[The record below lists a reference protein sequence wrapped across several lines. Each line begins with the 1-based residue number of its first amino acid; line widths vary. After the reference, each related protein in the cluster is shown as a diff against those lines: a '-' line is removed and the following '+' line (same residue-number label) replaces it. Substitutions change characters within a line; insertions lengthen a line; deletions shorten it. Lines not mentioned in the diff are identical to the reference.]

1 MKTLRQI
8 PAKELYNYIK
18 LNWVEQSIYFWVDVW
33 KEILDIWVT
42 IGNSNVQVYL
52 WSINNTASGF
62 KQVEDVIMN
71 LILLWINE
79 NNIYFWTENT
89 WIYWHDIMNYF
100 SDRIPNTY
108 ILNSSLTCHA
118 RQYYA
123 TSNFKNDEVDS
134 VMIATTLQDLN
145 NKWRLESVNNPYKR
159 WCGMWFIRRSFSNE
173 RSSLRLLSRRL
184 AKLRETKS
192 NLMRSINMSK
202 ERLFPEIYWL
212 FSIKHRAS
220 VEWLLIESFTREEIL
235 SMDRDEFI
243 EKYKSIAS
251 KWQQNSKVMEKVL
264 AFYDKITERWA
275 KISRS
280 ELDNTMWVDSDHFI
294 LEDIKFKLKYY
305 DLVTKEIEYIQSRIE
320 ELLNILKNNWYYIPK
335 FSGIN
340 DVEIWILLWEL
351 GNDIYNMST
360 REFLGFIWWYPDNFT
375 SWWWHM
381 VKEAKFS
388 NKKWVIKKFVYIWMY
403 WFQLHTPSFRLYKKL
418 LLLMYWVWETSTTVN
433 IKNRRKTEAKCWK
446 KLLEIIHNWYR
457 NKTTFNDTM
466 FIKWTINPI
475 IQTIKSK
482 WLSDEIISQTIKEV
496 YNTQPI
502 PACIII

>member
-1 MKTLRQI
+1 MKTLKQT

-18 LNWVEQSIYFWVDVW
+18 LNWVKHSIYFWVDVG
-33 KEILDIWVT
+33 KEVLDIWAT
-42 IGNSNVQVYL
+42 IWNSNVQVYL

-71 LILLWINE
+71 LILLWVNE
-79 NNIYFWTENT
+79 NNIYFGTENT

-134 VMIATTLQDLN
+134 VMIATTLQDLD

-159 WCGMWFIRRSFSNE
+159 WCGMWFVRRSFSNE

-202 ERLFPEIYWL
+202 ERLFPEIYWV
-212 FSIKHRAS
+212 FSIKHRATA
-220 VEWLLIESFTREEIL
+220 EWLLIENFTRDEMLTMSREE
-235 SMDRDEFI
+235 FV

-251 KWQQNSKVMEKVL
+251 KWQQNTRVMEKVL
-264 AFYDKITERWA
+264 AFYDKITERGA
-275 KISRS
+275 KVSRS
-280 ELDNTMWVDSDHFI
+280 ELDKTMWVDSDNFI

-305 DLVTKEIEYIQSRIE
+305 DLTTKEIEHVQGRIE
-320 ELLNILKNNWYYIPK
+320 WLLDILKNNWYYIPK

-340 DVEIWILLWEL
+340 DVEIWILLGEL

-375 SWWWHM
+375 SGWWHM

-403 WFQLHTPSFRLYKKL
+403 GFQLHNPSFRLYKKL
-418 LLLMYWVWETSTTVN
+418 LALYYWWEKPQSAIATKT
-433 IKNRRKTEAKCWK
+433 KRKIETKCWA
-446 KLLEIIHNWYR
+446 KLLEIIHTSFKQNISFQENR
-457 NKTTFNDTM
+457 FLE
-466 FIKWTINPI
+466 WTIKPLI
-475 IQTIKSK
+475 DRMKSWGTSAEKITQTIQ
-482 WLSDEIISQTIKEV
+482 DV
-496 YNTQPI
+496 YWTKPI
-502 PACIII
+502 PSMLC

>member
-1 MKTLRQI
+1 MKTLKQT

-18 LNWVEQSIYFWVDVW
+18 LNWVNQSIYFWVDVW
-33 KEILDIWVT
+33 KEVLDIWAT
-42 IGNSNVQVYL
+42 IWNSNVQVYL
-52 WSINNTASGF
+52 WSINNTANGF

-71 LILLWINE
+71 LILLWVNE

-134 VMIATTLQDLN
+134 VMIATTLQDLDS
-145 NKWRLESVNNPYKR
+145 KWRLESVNNPYKR
-159 WCGMWFIRRSFSNE
+159 WCGMWFVRRSFSNE

-235 SMDRDEFI
+235 SMDREEFV

-264 AFYDKITERWA
+264 AFYDKITERGA
-275 KISRS
+275 KVSRS
-280 ELDNTMWVDSDHFI
+280 ELDNAMWVDSDNFI

-305 DLVTKEIEYIQSRIE
+305 DLTTKEIEHVQWRIE
-320 ELLNILKNNWYYIPK
+320 ELVNILKNNWYYIPK

-360 REFLGFIWWYPDNFT
+360 REFLGFIWWFPDNFT
-375 SWWWHM
+375 SWGWHM

-388 NKKWVIKKFVYIWMY
+388 NKKWVIKKFVYIRMY
-403 WFQLHTPSFRLYKKL
+403 GFQLHNPSFRLYKKL
-418 LLLMYWVWETSTTVN
+418 LTLLYWWEKEKSAIA
-433 IKNRRKTEAKCWK
+433 IKTKRKIETKCWA
-446 KLLEIIHNWYR
+446 KLLEIIHTSFKCGVNFQEERFINWTIIPLINRIKENGTSAEMIDKTINDIYW
-457 NKTTFNDTM
+457 NKT
-466 FIKWTINPI
+466 
-475 IQTIKSK
+475 
-482 WLSDEIISQTIKEV
+482 
-496 YNTQPI
+496 I
-502 PACIII
+502 PSILKY